1 MHLSQTPGIE
11 YGPLMTLGL
20 SRPTQVLSNNTI
32 PLGDWMPAAGGFFK
46 YDLANDL
53 QLTTDLVFTTGR
65 FSGGAT
71 GDLNVRKLF
80 QLTPHESLAVWGGV
94 TWGNRQFAQ
103 SQYSVTFDQ
112 YPNSPSNNNSLDA
125 GIEDTHLGLNLHS
138 DLSSQWMLNSGLYAT
153 HLTGKVADS
162 ALVQKRDGVSVYAG
176 LAYRF

>member
-1 MHLSQTPGIE
+1 MPGAIVATAF
-11 YGPLMTLGL
+11 LN
-20 SRPTQVLSNNTI
+20 R
-32 PLGDWMPAAGGFFK
+32 
-46 YDLANDL
+46 
-53 QLTTDLVFTTGR
+53 TGR

-71 GDLNVRKLF
+71 GDLDVRKRF
-80 QLTPHESLAVWGGV
+80 QLAPHQSLAVWGGV

-138 DLSSQWMLNSGLYAT
+138 DLSSQWMLNSGLYTT

-162 ALVQKRDGVSVYAG
+162 ALVQKRNGVSVYAG